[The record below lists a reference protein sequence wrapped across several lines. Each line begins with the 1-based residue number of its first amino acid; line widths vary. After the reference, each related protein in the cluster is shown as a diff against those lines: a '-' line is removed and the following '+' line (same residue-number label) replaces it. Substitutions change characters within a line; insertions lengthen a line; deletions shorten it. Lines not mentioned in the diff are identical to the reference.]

1 MVFDLATY
9 TAVHTVISLI
19 ALASGVLVVA
29 DLFAPRVR
37 RSWTAMFL
45 VTAVLTS
52 ATGFGFPFHGV
63 LPSHV
68 LSAVALATLA
78 AAIYALYAAHLSG
91 FWRLTYAISV
101 VANLFFLVFVGIVQ
115 AFGKIPILHG
125 FAPNGNE
132 LPVTVSQVVALVI
145 FVALGIAAAKVFHPS
160 VREAMA

>member
-19 ALASGVLVVA
+19 ALASGVVVVA

-37 RSWTAMFL
+37 RSWTALFL

-145 FVALGIAAAKVFHPS
+145 FVALGIAAAKVFHRS
-160 VREAMA
+160 AREAMA

>member
-19 ALASGVLVVA
+19 ALASGVVLVA

-37 RSWTAMFL
+37 RSWTALFL

-78 AAIYALYAAHLSG
+78 ATIYALYAAHLSG

-160 VREAMA
+160 AREAMA

>member
-1 MVFDLATY
+1 MVLDLATY
-9 TAVHTVISLI
+9 TTIHVVISLI
-19 ALASGVLVVA
+19 ALGSGIAVVA

-37 RSWTAMFL
+37 RSLTALFL

-52 ATGFGFPFHGV
+52 ATGFGFPFSGV
-63 LPSHV
+63 LPSHI
-68 LSAVALATLA
+68 LSGIALVTLA
-78 AAIYALYAAHLSG
+78 AAIYALYAARLSG
-91 FWRLTYAISV
+91 FWRLTYAISI

-115 AFGKIPILHG
+115 AFGKIPFLHS

-132 LPVTVSQVVALVI
+132 LPVTVSQIVALVI

>member
-9 TAVHTVISLI
+9 TTVHTVISLL
-19 ALASGVLVVA
+19 ALVSGVVVVT

-37 RSWTAMFL
+37 RSWTALFL

-68 LSAVALATLA
+68 LSGIALVTLA
-78 AAIYALYAAHLSG
+78 AAIYALYVAHLSG
-91 FWRLTYAISV
+91 LWRLTYAISI

-115 AFGKIPILHG
+115 GFGKIPLLHSLG
-125 FAPNGNE
+125 PNGNE
-132 LPVTVSQVVALVI
+132 LPVAVSQIVALVI
-145 FVALGIAAAKVFHPS
+145 FVALGIVAAKVFHPPAP
-160 VREAMA
+160 EAVA

>member
-1 MVFDLATY
+1 MLFDLATY
-9 TAVHTVISLI
+9 TMTHTVISLI
-19 ALASGVLVVA
+19 ALVSGAVVVA

-37 RSWTAMFL
+37 RPWTALFL

-68 LSAVALATLA
+68 LSGIALVTLA

-91 FWRLTYAISV
+91 FWRLTYAISI

-115 AFGKIPILHG
+115 AFGKIALLHG

-132 LPVTVSQVVALVI
+132 LPVTVSQIIALAI
-145 FVALGIAAAKVFHPS
+145 FVALAVAAAKVFHPPA
-160 VREAMA
+160 REAMA